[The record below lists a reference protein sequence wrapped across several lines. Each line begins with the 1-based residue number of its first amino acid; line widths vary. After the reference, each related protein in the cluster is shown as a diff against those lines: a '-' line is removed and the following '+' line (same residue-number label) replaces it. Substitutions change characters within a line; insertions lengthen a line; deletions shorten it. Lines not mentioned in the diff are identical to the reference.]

1 MAEGGVAV
9 QGEVASVLAA
19 VGTPEPRVAAVPYEV
34 VVGMPWTQSRRRSAE
49 EAVSEA
55 AEGLF

>member
-34 VVGMPWTQSRRRSAE
+34 VGMPWTQSRRRSAE